1 MNLDHETDA
10 VAGSNPLRFPDG
22 DGDETPKILI
32 PVVVGTRPEAI
43 KLVPVIVALRDSE
56 MFQPVVVS
64 TGQHHHM
71 VEEIFEQAGV
81 GTHVHLWAGAER
93 ASLTERVTT
102 TMRRFNDFC
111 LEWFGPRPSDEEIGE
126 AIVAGNYP
134 AAVIVHGDTSSAM
147 SAALASFHLQIPV
160 LHVEAGLRTG
170 GSIMSPFPEELNRQV
185 ITCLAAM
192 NFAPTYEN
200 LENLVREN
208 VEVGQI
214 FVTGNTGIDALRWA
228 STLDTPY
235 VDPAIA
241 ALHESND
248 RVVLVTAHRRE
259 NWGSGLGQIAEGI
272 RKLAHRFPDVTFVVP
287 LHPNPRVRQE
297 LGEPLVMFDNVLLTE
312 PLEYT
317 SFARLIGRCSIVIT
331 DSGGIQEEAP
341 SLNKPVLVARESTE
355 RGEGV
360 HAGTLILVG
369 TDPELI
375 ESEAAKLLEDDA
387 AYSAVADAP
396 NPYGDGYAADRIVQ
410 ALEYLLTGE
419 SPPIPF
425 GHGFSRSEI
434 ADATGIRVPKAQAAK
449 HRTPVVEDIL
459 HDAHEP
465 TELESWPL

>member
-1 MNLDHETDA
+1 MDFDSDVLPVN
-10 VAGSNPLRFPDG
+10 GSNPLRFPDSDGG
-22 DGDETPKILI
+22 DKPRIII

-43 KLVPVIVALRDSE
+43 KLVPVIIALRDSE
-56 MFQPVVVS
+56 TFQPVVVS

-71 VEEIFEQAGV
+71 VEEIFEEAGI

-111 LEWFGPRPSDEEIGE
+111 LEWFGPHPGDDDVAE
-126 AIVAGNYP
+126 AILAGNYP

-170 GSIMSPFPEELNRQV
+170 GSISSPFPEELNRQV

-192 NFAPTYEN
+192 NFAPTFEN

-228 STLDTPY
+228 STLESPY
-235 VDPAIA
+235 VDPAVE
-241 ALHESND
+241 ALHQSD
-248 RVVLVTAHRRE
+248 DQIVLVTAHRRE
-259 NWGSGLGQIAEGI
+259 NWGEGLGQIADGI
-272 RKLAHRFPDVTFVVP
+272 RKLAHRFPDVKFVVP
-287 LHPNPRVRQE
+287 LHPNPRVRHE

-317 SFARLIGRCSIVIT
+317 SFARLIGRSSFVIT

-341 SLNKPVLVARESTE
+341 SLNKPVLVARDSTE

-360 HAGTLILVG
+360 NAGTLILVG

-375 ESEAAKLLEDDA
+375 ESEGARLIEDS
-387 AYSAVADAP
+387 AYYSKIAESP
-396 NPYGDGYAADRIVQ
+396 NPYGDGYAAERIVQ
-410 ALEYLLTGE
+410 ALEYLLTGQN
-419 SPPIPF
+419 PPVPF
-425 GHGFSRSEI
+425 SHGFSRGEI
-434 ADATGIRVPKAQAAK
+434 ADATGIRVPKQLPEDS
-449 HRTPVVEDIL
+449 HGVEDIL
-459 HDAHEP
+459 RDAHEP
-465 TELESWPL
+465 TERASWPL